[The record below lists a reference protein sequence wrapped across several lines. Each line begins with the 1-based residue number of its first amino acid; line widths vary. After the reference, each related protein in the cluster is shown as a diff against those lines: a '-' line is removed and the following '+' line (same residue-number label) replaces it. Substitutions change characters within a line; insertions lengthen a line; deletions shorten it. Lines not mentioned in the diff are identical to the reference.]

1 MFPQGEGG
9 WERDNNKLLKI
20 IHIIIIMPNTTFT
33 EQHKSEEIS

>member
-1 MFPQGEGG
+1 MFPQGQGG

-20 IHIIIIMPNTTFT
+20 THIIIMPNTTFI